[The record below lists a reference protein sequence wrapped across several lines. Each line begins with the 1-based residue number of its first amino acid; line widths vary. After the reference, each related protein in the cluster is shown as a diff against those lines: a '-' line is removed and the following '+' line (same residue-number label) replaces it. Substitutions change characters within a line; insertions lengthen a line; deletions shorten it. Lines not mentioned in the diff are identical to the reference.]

1 MNLPGTPQKRNFCP
15 KILLYLPKNH
25 FLNEKIFTTAYRTN
39 RLAHSPG
46 PPKKYLYLKNFL
58 YLPVKQILKRKKLSR
73 LFEIKDRMTH

>member
-25 FLNEKIFTTAYRTN
+25 FLNEKFFTTAYRTN

-46 PPKKYLYLKNFL
+46 PPKKIFIPKKFLILTRKTNFET
-58 YLPVKQILKRKKLSR
+58 KKT
-73 LFEIKDRMTH
+73 FTPI